1 MLPLRSNDSQL
12 LQWTDSVNI
21 VTIMYVIAGQ
31 LFYGL
36 TSPVNYI
43 PTQIVFIYTYRLF
56 FNLTVYLDK
65 TEPFHCKIN
74 HIRMHLVKRKLHH
87 KFHFL

>member
-56 FNLTVYLDK
+56 L
-65 TEPFHCKIN
+65 I
-74 HIRMHLVKRKLHH
+74 
-87 KFHFL
+87 